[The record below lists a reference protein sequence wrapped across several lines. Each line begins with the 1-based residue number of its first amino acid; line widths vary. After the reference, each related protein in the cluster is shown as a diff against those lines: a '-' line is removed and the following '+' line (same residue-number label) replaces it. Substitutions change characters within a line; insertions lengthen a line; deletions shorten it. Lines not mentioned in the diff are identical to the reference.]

1 MHQDIVRK
9 MNEII
14 GLLKVIEREI
24 SAYGSMYEKKNVV
37 RSRTPDVIKKFDE
50 LNALITKLG
59 VDPETNL
66 FHAKITDEI
75 SRVLDVKDP
84 NDFKYPH

>member
-1 MHQDIVRK
+1 MHPDVIRK

-24 SAYGSMYEKKNVV
+24 SAYGSTYEKKNVV
-37 RSRTPDVIKKFDE
+37 RSRTPDVMKKYDE
-50 LNALITKLG
+50 LNALIAQKG
-59 VDPETNL
+59 SDAETNRY
-66 FHAKITDEI
+66 HAQINDEI

-84 NDFKYPH
+84 MDFKF